1 MTVALIPRLRARAM
15 ALALLAAAIGC
26 GLPSTAPAAPQLPD
40 FTYQGRLTQ
49 DGAPANGTFD
59 FTFELYDEED
69 AGLQVGPTVTETGF
83 PVSDG
88 VFTVT
93 LAFPGAFMGTQLWLQ
108 VSVDGV
114 PLLPRQ
120 AVSTTPVAQFA
131 LSGVIGG
138 AAGGAL
144 TGSYPNPG
152 IATSAITSAHLA
164 TDSVGAPEIQDN
176 SIDGGEIVDGSIAG
190 VEIASGAINSDKLAS
205 GAVTTAKLANDSVTL
220 SKTVG
225 GFADGMVSM
234 TVAANDCNDY
244 NVGVGG
250 AQAGDLPVFAWGTN
264 ASVPANLTVIAMRAA
279 ASVVVIR
286 VCNHGGSS
294 ATVTNQPVNIRTFR

>member
-1 MTVALIPRLRARAM
+1 MTVALLPRLRARAT
-15 ALALLAAAIGC
+15 ALALLMAAFGC
-26 GLPSTAPAAPQLPD
+26 SLPLTARAAPQLPD

-69 AGLQVGPTVTETGF
+69 AGLQVGPTVTETDF

-152 IATSAITSAHLA
+152 IANNAITSDHLA
-164 TDSVGAPEIQDN
+164 TDSVGATEIQDD
-176 SIDGGEIVDGSIAG
+176 SIDGGEIIDGSLGSA
-190 VEIASGAINSDKLAS
+190 EIASGAIGSDELAS
-205 GAVTTAKLANDSVTL
+205 GAVITAKLANDSVTL
-220 SKTVG
+220 SKTAGASNSGTISLSVG
-225 GFADGMVSM
+225 AGVCAD
-234 TVAANDCNDY
+234 A
-244 NVGVGG
+244 NVGVNG
-250 AQAGDLPVFAWGTN
+250 AQANDLPVFAWATN
-264 ASVPANLTVIAMRAA
+264 AVVPTYLVVVAMRSIAGA
-279 ASVVVIR
+279 VVIR
-286 VCNHGGSS
+286 VCNHGNS
-294 ATVTNQPVNIRTFR
+294 AISVTNQPVRVNTFR